1 MNLVALQKF
10 ISISI
15 FIGIALICTEV
26 RAEFPRSYYRDE
38 KVQDFNDSGYLAEKF
53 IEIDDHFKPFAF
65 TEMFLTRH
73 TDSSTPERQAEFVQ
87 QNIILGQYFV
97 NQSLRMKKE
106 VFTYVLSESLTDG
119 VERDHSALFAEAF
132 RYLTEEANLK
142 PSDVLC
148 MALSSLVITGRGFGE
163 YDEESIKSNKRGVEF
178 FLNVLVTKPEFAES
192 KCKMEFYSESETK
205 FSIQKSPKD
214 LIGKYFPQL
223 WSDKFVSLVRL
234 KTIIKQASV
243 AMTSKCSSE
252 NLDKLL
258 WQISRTF
265 NRINGPLRHMAGYS
279 ENQCIPQILDQ

>member
-148 MALSSLVITGRGFGE
+148 MALSSL
-163 YDEESIKSNKRGVEF
+163 D
-178 FLNVLVTKPEFAES
+178 A
-192 KCKMEFYSESETK
+192 
-205 FSIQKSPKD
+205 
-214 LIGKYFPQL
+214 
-223 WSDKFVSLVRL
+223 
-234 KTIIKQASV
+234 
-243 AMTSKCSSE
+243 
-252 NLDKLL
+252 
-258 WQISRTF
+258 IS
-265 NRINGPLRHMAGYS
+265 
-279 ENQCIPQILDQ
+279 